1 MAHLCLITEA
11 YPPEIRSASVL
22 MQDLANELVASGH
35 NVTVLT
41 TMPRY
46 NLARHE
52 DPPPRRAVEGSVRV
66 VRIPSVFLHNVGPWL
81 KALGQFWLS
90 LPIVAAGWRS
100 IPRFDSVIVY
110 TPPLPLV
117 IAGFIL
123 ARAHRARLIVN
134 VQDLFPQN
142 AIDLGVLKNPFSITF
157 FRRLEQFGYE
167 YAHSLVVH
175 SSGNAR
181 WLSDQGYGEKIAV
194 IHNWFDFS
202 PIERDPERRVLAE
215 IGVPARFTVFFG
227 GVMGYAQ
234 DLDVILEAAAEL
246 RDQPDIQFLLVG
258 DGVDRERAEAEARRN
273 LCANVFF
280 RGFVDPPMYR
290 RLLGSVDV
298 GLLTLR
304 SRMKT
309 PVVPNKLL
317 SFLAAQLPV
326 AAALNSESDANALIF
341 EAGAGIN
348 IPAGDGKSLAE
359 AIRKFYLNPNFAA
372 ECGRLGREYGLRR
385 FSVRR
390 AVEEYT
396 RLVMTDGMGPLKA
409 PCPEGRKSRIEGHG

>member
-1 MAHLCLITEA
+1 MAHLCLITDA
-11 YPPEIRSASVL
+11 YPPEIRSSSVL
-22 MQDLANELVASGH
+22 MQELANELVASGH
-35 NVTVLT
+35 DATVLT

-52 DPPPRRAVEGSVRV
+52 DSPPSRAVEGGVRV

-81 KALGQFWLS
+81 KALGQFWLP
-90 LPIVAAGWRS
+90 LPIVAAGLRS
-100 IPRFDSVIVY
+100 TPRFDSVIVY

-123 ARAHRARLIVN
+123 ARAHGARLILN

-142 AIDLGVLKNPFSITF
+142 AIDLGVLKNPFAITF
-157 FRRLEQFGYE
+157 LRRLERFGYE
-167 YAHSLVVH
+167 HAHSLVVH
-175 SSGNAR
+175 SGGNAR
-181 WLSDQGYGEKIAV
+181 WLSDKGYGEKIAV

-202 PIERDPERRVLAE
+202 PVERDPGRRALAE
-215 IGVPARFTVFFG
+215 IDVPPRFTVFFG
-227 GVMGYAQ
+227 GVMGYGQ
-234 DLDVILEAAAEL
+234 DLDVIIEAAAEL

-258 DGVDRERAEAEARRN
+258 DGVDRGRAEAEARRN
-273 LCANVFF
+273 SCANVFF
-280 RGFVDPPMYR
+280 RGFVDPSMYR

-304 SRMKT
+304 RSMQT

-326 AAALNSESDANALIF
+326 AAALNTESDAKTLIL

-348 IPAGDGKSLAE
+348 VPAGDGKSLAE
-359 AIRKFYLNPNFAA
+359 AIRKFYLNPDFAA
-372 ECGRLGREYGLRR
+372 ECGRLGRAYGLRR

-396 RLVMTDGMGPLKA
+396 RLVMTDGSQRHPA
-409 PCPEGRKSRIEGHG
+409 PVSADVG

>member
-1 MAHLCLITEA
+1 MAHLCLITDA

-22 MQDLANELVASGH
+22 MQELANELVASGH
-35 NVTVLT
+35 DVTVLT

-52 DPPPRRAVEGSVRV
+52 DSPPNRAVEGGVRV
-66 VRIPSVFLHNVGPWL
+66 LRIPSVFLHNVGPWL
-81 KALGQFWLS
+81 KALGQFWLP
-90 LPIVAAGWRS
+90 LPMVAAGWRS
-100 IPRFDSVIVY
+100 RPRFDSVIVY
-110 TPPLPLV
+110 TPPLPLAIV
-117 IAGFIL
+117 GFIL
-123 ARAHRARLIVN
+123 ARAHGARLILN

-142 AIDLGVLKNPFSITF
+142 AIDLGVLKNRFAIASL
-157 FRRLEQFGYE
+157 RRLERFGYRH
-167 YAHSLVVH
+167 AHSLVVH
-175 SSGNAR
+175 SSGNAH
-181 WLSDQGYGEKIAV
+181 WLSDKGYGGKVVV

-202 PIERDPERRVLAE
+202 PVERDPERRVLAE
-215 IGVPARFTVFFG
+215 IDVPARFTVFFG

-234 DLDVILEAAAEL
+234 DLDVIIEAAAEL
-246 RDQPDIQFLLVG
+246 RDQPEIQFLLVG
-258 DGVDRERAEAEARRN
+258 DGVDRGRAEAEARRN
-273 LCANVFF
+273 SCANVFF
-280 RGFVDPPMYR
+280 RGFVDPSMYR

-304 SRMKT
+304 RSMQT

-326 AAALNSESDANALIF
+326 AAALNSESDAKALIS

-348 IPAGDGKSLAE
+348 LPAGDGKSLAE
-359 AIRKFYLNPNFAA
+359 AIRKFYLNPDFAA
-372 ECGRLGREYGLRR
+372 ECGRLGRAYGLRR

-396 RLVMTDGMGPLKA
+396 RLVMTDGSQRHPA
-409 PCPEGRKSRIEGHG
+409 PVSADVG